1 MKLEYLYPELGNLY
15 GDSAN
20 MRYLR
25 KSLPE
30 ADYIETHLG
39 FLRMPAPGPPG
50 GAFLQEFGR
59 RQAVIS

>member
-25 KSLPE
+25 KCLPQAE
-30 ADYIETHLG
+30 YVETH
-39 FLRMPAPGPPG
+39 
-50 GAFLQEFGR
+50 
-59 RQAVIS
+59 ISSNP